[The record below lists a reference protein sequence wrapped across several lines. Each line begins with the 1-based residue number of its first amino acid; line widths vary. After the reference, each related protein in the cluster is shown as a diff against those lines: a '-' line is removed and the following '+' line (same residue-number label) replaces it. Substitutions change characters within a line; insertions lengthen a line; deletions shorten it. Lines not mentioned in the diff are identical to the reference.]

1 MAKHHGIN
9 ELPGLHRFCG
19 RGYYQQDG
27 DRFGRM
33 FYLPPLYTNPVGLRQ
48 LGAKGGPMDG
58 GKTKDRTKTVDVGQ
72 VFFGQFV
79 DHDITLDVTS
89 SLSEVAVPQ
98 NTPNVRT
105 PTLDLDNIYG
115 MGPEATPY
123 LYHASGDFA
132 GVKLLVGADGTAVKQ
147 NPKLAAQDLARS
159 SGGTAIIGDP
169 RNDENRI
176 ISQLELAMIRF
187 HNNVVDAVHQR
198 EGLDGGELFERAR
211 QLAPW
216 HYQWVVIND
225 FLVAM
230 CGAAP
235 VDDILGNGR
244 RFYCA
249 EDDDPYIPVE
259 FAVAAYRF
267 GHSMVPQKIQIQ
279 KGAKAHD
286 LFGKILGQGFVPL
299 AVLEAVVDW
308 NELVTTSAGRQV
320 QKAEELDTK
329 LASILLELPFIPP
342 TPGAVRSLA
351 TRNLLRGQTFLL
363 PSGEQVARAV
373 GRPEVEI
380 DKVSAAARKLA
391 KPAVDLATGTPLWFY
406 ILTEGETIGRETHPG
421 HFDKG
426 EGLGPVGARIVAE
439 VLIGLVELDPRSYL
453 GTNRNWDPSQGV
465 GVGTL
470 GEMLT
475 FQP

>member
-9 ELPGLHRFCG
+9 ELPGLYQFCR
-19 RGYYQQDG
+19 RGYVQQEG
-27 DRFGRM
+27 DRFGRL
-33 FYLPPLYTNPVGLRQ
+33 FQLPPLYTDPVGLRR

-58 GKTKDRTKTVDVGQ
+58 GAAAARTKTVDVGQ

-89 SLSEVAVPQ
+89 SLSEVAVPSE
-98 NTPNVRT
+98 TPNVRT

-115 MGPEATPY
+115 MGPEANPF
-123 LYHASGDFA
+123 LYHASGKFA
-132 GVKLLVGADGTAVKQ
+132 GIKLLVGADGTAAKQ
-147 NPKLAAQDLARS
+147 DPKLAAKDLVRS

-176 ISQLELAMIRF
+176 ISQMQLAVISF
-187 HNNVVDAVHQR
+187 HNHVVDFVSQS
-198 EGLDGGELFERAR
+198 EGLEGGELFERSR
-211 QLAPW
+211 QLATW
-216 HYQWVVIND
+216 HYQWSVLND

-249 EDDDPYIPVE
+249 REGDPFIPVE

-267 GHSMVPQKIQIQ
+267 GHSMVPQTIRIQ
-279 KGAKAHD
+279 KKGKVHD
-286 LFGKILGQGFVPL
+286 LFGKILGEGFAPL
-299 AVLEAVVDW
+299 ANLEAVVDW
-308 NELVTTSAGRQV
+308 RELVTTKPRRPV
-320 QKAEELDTK
+320 QKAEQLDTK
-329 LASILLELPFIPP
+329 MASILLELPFIPA
-342 TPGAVRSLA
+342 GDVRSLA
-351 TRNLLRGQTFLL
+351 TRNLLRGQSFLL
-363 PSGEQVARAV
+363 PSGEQVAAAV
-373 GRPEVEI
+373 GRPQAEI
-380 DKVSAAARKLA
+380 TKVSAEARKLA

-406 ILTEGETIGRETHPG
+406 ILTEGEVIGRETKDNK
-421 HFDKG
+421 FDPG

-465 GVGTL
+465 GVATV
-470 GEMLT
+470 GELLT